1 MGGREAEWMGGWIGG
16 WVEERTG
23 GPNARVA
30 RARGRGRPAA
40 GGPNAWAAQAGEHG
54 RMYLAGR
61 AGCPNAWAA
70 QAGERGRQGERAVGA
85 RRRFHRRALPAPGP
99 RVATLSAGRQARGRG
114 GGRGVGKINIR
125 KHKRLWRHSK
135 CFQERGFR
143 NICSMWGG
151 GGREGEGGQAGG
163 RARARRTALSF
174 QPSGSVLQDFTGPES
189 HGSSRTGIRDTV
201 QAPKAMREAHQ
212 PTAIRGSLM
221 AFGARSVVAVA
232 ACLCFLHP
240 APKLSLEPP
249 LSITE
254 LPSLYLEFPE
264 ASDQLTRASVLQQAE
279 YSMTLQAPKA
289 MVAAELAFG
298 TLSTLRKP

>member
-1 MGGREAEWMGGWIGG
+1 MGGWIGG

-114 GGRGVGKINIR
+114 GGRGVGKKPLENTSDCGAIPSA
-125 KHKRLWRHSK
+125 SK
-135 CFQERGFR
+135 K
-143 NICSMWGG
+143 GG
-151 GGREGEGGQAGG
+151 SETYVLCGEGVGGRGRVGKRGEG
-163 RARARRTALSF
+163 R
-174 QPSGSVLQDFTGPES
+174 GPEEQLS
-189 HGSSRTGIRDTV
+189 ASSPQALYSRT
-201 QAPKAMREAHQ
+201 
-212 PTAIRGSLM
+212 
-221 AFGARSVVAVA
+221 
-232 ACLCFLHP
+232 
-240 APKLSLEPP
+240 
-249 LSITE
+249 
-254 LPSLYLEFPE
+254 
-264 ASDQLTRASVLQQAE
+264 LQV
-279 YSMTLQAPKA
+279 PKA

-298 TLSTLRKP
+298 TLSKLRKP